1 MSLQS
6 GVTAKTATASASVT
20 QRKSFGLGASACWA
34 LAYVVVQRAGRA
46 VGAVQGLF
54 WAQLVGIVLAVAVG
68 GLLLGDRP
76 AAISP
81 ADGVW
86 IAIAGLAGLCGYFF
100 LFYAFEHGRLTLA
113 VPIMSSWAGLAS
125 ALSLV
130 IFRERLTPGQVVGA
144 ASVIAGAVVVARH
157 AQRGDGQGGTGRRWL
172 PASVAAAIGFG
183 VLIPAM
189 RRLTPLFGPVGTIA
203 VVYAADLALLLPLAL
218 ALRVRLALPSRATW
232 LAIALSGFF
241 ETAGSACITL
251 GARRAPLAIVSP
263 LASLAAA
270 FTVLFA
276 WVVLRERPARG
287 VLIGAALVSAGVVVL
302 AL

>member
-1 MSLQS
+1 MLL
-6 GVTAKTATASASVT
+6 
-20 QRKSFGLGASACWA
+20 GLGASASWA
-34 LAYVVVQRAGRA
+34 LANVVVQRAGRA
-46 VGAVQGLF
+46 VGAVQGLI
-54 WAQLVGIVLAVAVG
+54 WAQLVGIVLAVVVG
-68 GLLLGDRP
+68 GVLLGDRP
-76 AAISP
+76 SAPSA

-86 IAIAGLAGLCGYFF
+86 IAVAGVAGLCGYFF

-113 VPIMSSWAGLAS
+113 VPIMSSWAVLAS

-130 IFRERLTPGQVVGA
+130 VFHERLTPGQVIGA

-157 AQRGDGQGGTGRRWL
+157 AQRGGGGGGTGKRWL
-172 PASVAAAIGFG
+172 PAAVAAAIGFG

-203 VVYAADLALLLPLAL
+203 VVYAADLALAVPFAFASRVRVALPPRDTWLPIAL
-218 ALRVRLALPSRATW
+218 A
-232 LAIALSGFF
+232 GFL

-263 LASLAAA
+263 LASLASA
-270 FTVLFA
+270 FTVLYA
-276 WVVLRERPARG
+276 WAVLRERPARG